1 MKTNAQF
8 LRILDVKSL
17 YVYDVHAHVM
27 IVLSLYLA
35 KLCSSMSPFPFH
47 SEVHPIAYE
56 H

>member
-1 MKTNAQF
+1 MKKRTISLYFRCQ
-8 LRILDVKSL
+8 SL